1 MATVRDEE
9 ERFQVRAAWLYHVE
23 GLTQGRIAEQL
34 GVTRVR
40 VNRALQVARQNG
52 VVRVAIHSRFAPCLE
67 LEAAL
72 KARFGLREA
81 SVAPGPGDP
90 ANVQAVIGAELG
102 RYLSALLERPEI
114 GLFAIAWGNTLNYA
128 TRSIVPRARHD
139 LEIVSVMGGLT
150 RGSEVNSFEIAT
162 RLADLYAAPRTY
174 LTAPLYA
181 STERSRDTILV
192 QEVFREVLAKI
203 RRADALAM
211 GVGDTTAESMLIR
224 DGLPGDVSV
233 GELVEAGAVGDMLG
247 YFVDAR
253 GALVD
258 HPVNRRVIGISPLEL
273 RDMPNVILAA
283 GGPHKTAVV
292 AAALRSG
299 LCDVVVTDEAT
310 ATAVLRHVED
320 AA

>member
-1 MATVRDEE
+1 MARGLDEE

-23 GLTQGRIAEQL
+23 GLTQGRVAEHL

-52 VVRVAIHSRFAPCLE
+52 IVRVHIQSRYAPCLE
-67 LEAAL
+67 LEEAL
-72 KARFGLREA
+72 VARFGLEA
-81 SVAPGPGDP
+81 ACVAPGPGDA
-90 ANVQAVIGAELG
+90 ANAQPLIGAELG
-102 RYLSALLERPEI
+102 RYLSTLLERPEI
-114 GLFAIAWGNTLNYA
+114 RLFAIGWGHTLNYA
-128 TRSIVPRARHD
+128 TRAIVPRPRED

-150 RGSEVNSFEIAT
+150 RGSEVNTFEIAT

-192 QEVFREVLAKI
+192 QDVFQQVLEKI

-211 GVGDTTAESMLIR
+211 GVGDTTAASLLIR
-224 DGLPGDVSV
+224 DGLPGDVRRE
-233 GELVEAGAVGDMLG
+233 ELVAAGAVGDMLG
-247 YFVDAR
+247 YFVDAE
-253 GALVD
+253 GALLD
-258 HPVNRRVIGISPLEL
+258 HPVNRRVIGVNPLEL

-283 GGPHKTAVV
+283 GGPHKTGVI

-299 LCDVVVTDEAT
+299 VCNVVVTDEAT
-310 ATAVLRHVED
+310 AAAVLERSPP
-320 AA
+320 